1 VHRSLVR
8 FIACWVCISANPFPC
23 TYSKSGPK
31 TERAEEWGIPI
42 VNHLWVEECFKRWA
56 FVHPAAES
64 GRFVSY
70 PPGINY
76 AEILGQR
83 GIGNVRRE
91 ALDLEDDAPNLQQ
104 SKKISRTGNA
114 MDLDSEGPI
123 ASTSKAASPKKLA
136 PEPVASNTSSAAEV
150 EKSAS
155 KRQDPVNSRLLPEC
169 IIRNGFRL

>member
-1 VHRSLVR
+1 MFYLP
-8 FIACWVCISANPFPC
+8 A
-23 TYSKSGPK
+23 YSKFGPK

-83 GIGNVRRE
+83 GIGNVKRG
-91 ALDLEDDAPNLQQ
+91 ALDLETNTTPKRLESGGA
-104 SKKISRTGNA
+104 T
-114 MDLDSEGPI
+114 DLDGHRAVP
-123 ASTSKAASPKKLA
+123 ASKAASPK
-136 PEPVASNTSSAAEV
+136 EPVASNVSSAAEV
-150 EKSAS
+150 E
-155 KRQDPVNSRLLPEC
+155 NSTPFQRKTRLDSQRRFEFRDGLGLRGRWWRL
-169 IIRNGFRL
+169 RNDGCGR

>member
-1 VHRSLVR
+1 MTVTNYTGDARDYLKKLLAMLGVEATPALKRSETEMC
-8 FIACWVCISANPFPC
+8 IAALYVLSRSADWVYINANPFPYP
-23 TYSKSGPK
+23 YSKSGPK

-42 VNHLWVEECFKRWA
+42 VNHLWVEECFKRWT

-91 ALDLEDDAPNLQQ
+91 ALNLAGDTPNPQQ

-123 ASTSKAASPKKLA
+123 ASTSK
-136 PEPVASNTSSAAEV
+136 
-150 EKSAS
+150 
-155 KRQDPVNSRLLPEC
+155 
-169 IIRNGFRL
+169 